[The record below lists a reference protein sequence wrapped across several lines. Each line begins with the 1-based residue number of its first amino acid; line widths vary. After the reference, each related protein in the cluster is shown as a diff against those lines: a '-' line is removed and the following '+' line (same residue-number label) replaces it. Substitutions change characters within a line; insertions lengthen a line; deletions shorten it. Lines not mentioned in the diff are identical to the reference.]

1 MVSSKDMTLRTNSNS
16 HDDGTLSNELN
27 ISSVST
33 LTTRTNTTNSTS
45 DVESDL
51 GTLIIN
57 DETDDEDSDKTLK
70 PAFLQHFEL
79 KENMVRRYLFEFS
92 NNHRQFLYFRHN
104 KRQERWKFPMVHC
117 LSIQFQ
123 VNMVLPITLVH

>member
-1 MVSSKDMTLRTNSNS
+1 MVSNKDMTLRMTNSS
-16 HDDGTLSNELN
+16 HEDGTLELN
-27 ISSVST
+27 ISAT

-79 KENMVRRYLFEFS
+79 KENMVCAVFQYLQILIKTNVFVGS
-92 NNHRQFLYFRHN
+92 TKN
-104 KRQERWKFPMVHC
+104 K
-117 LSIQFQ
+117 SS
-123 VNMVLPITLVH
+123 

>member
-1 MVSSKDMTLRTNSNS
+1 MVSNKDMTLRMTNNMNS
-16 HDDGTLSNELN
+16 QDDGTLELN
-27 ISSVST
+27 ISAT
-33 LTTRTNTTNSTS
+33 LTTRTNTANSTS

-79 KENMVRRYLFEFS
+79 KENMVCLLLFAC
-92 NNHRQFLYFRHN
+92 
-104 KRQERWKFPMVHC
+104 K
-117 LSIQFQ
+117 
-123 VNMVLPITLVH
+123 VLLTQSYCF

>member
-1 MVSSKDMTLRTNSNS
+1 MKSNFSDNLNNATMVSSKDMTLRTNSNS

-79 KENMVRRYLFEFS
+79 KENMVCRYLLESS
-92 NNHRQFLYFRHN
+92 NNH
-104 KRQERWKFPMVHC
+104 
-117 LSIQFQ
+117 
-123 VNMVLPITLVH
+123 

>member
-1 MVSSKDMTLRTNSNS
+1 MVSNKDMTLRTNMNS
-16 HDDGTLSNELN
+16 QDGTLSNELGALSDSN
-27 ISSVST
+27 SN
-33 LTTRTNTTNSTS
+33 TTRTNTTNSTS

-79 KENMVRRYLFEFS
+79 KESMVCFS
-92 NNHRQFLYFRHN
+92 LCRLRCVSNVFLLA
-104 KRQERWKFPMVHC
+104 KG
-117 LSIQFQ
+117 
-123 VNMVLPITLVH
+123 